1 MSNLQW
7 IFIFL
12 TEMESFKTTM
22 LAFIGL
28 EKWKIG
34 LKHSVDHF
42 STCIGRP
49 NPPNLNP
56 IENLWDELERKLRNS
71 SPFSRTLPD
80 LEESLLQLWPEVD
93 LCRLKNIV
101 DSMPSR
107 MKVDMKVKGGPIDY

>member
-12 TEMESFKTTM
+12 TEMESFRMTM
-22 LAFIGL
+22 LAFIQL

-34 LKHSVDHF
+34 LKHLVDHF
-42 STCIGRP
+42 STCIGRS
-49 NPPNLNP
+49 NPPDLNT
-56 IENLWDELERKLRNS
+56 IENLRNS
-71 SPFSRTLPD
+71 SPLSRTLPD

-101 DSMPSR
+101 DSMPS
-107 MKVDMKVKGGPIDY
+107 